1 MAVVAVQKRHLEQI
15 TRRSDSK
22 SIIICR
28 LSKPEGLM
36 SFIWTRCTRSRML
49 SWDER
54 ANRRVVQDAHKPP
67 LHRSDCPVATYTS
80 DRTTH

>member
-1 MAVVAVQKRHLEQI
+1 MAVVAVQKRHLKQI
-15 TRRSDSK
+15 TRRSDST
-22 SIIICR
+22 ICR
-28 LSKPEGLM
+28 LSKPEDLM
-36 SFIWTRCTRSRML
+36 SFIWTRCTQSRML

-54 ANRRVVQDAHKPP
+54 ANRRVHVVQDAHKPP